1 LPRILNCQ
9 GHCPIDVCSAK
20 SSPCSNIFWHFL
32 SSQQSFIPSPWMDQ
46 EASTGFSAIPCAGC
60 HDLGGG
66 ATLQAGFVRVKDPNK
81 LSVGVAMAF

>member
-1 LPRILNCQ
+1 
-9 GHCPIDVCSAK
+9 
-20 SSPCSNIFWHFL
+20 
-32 SSQQSFIPSPWMDQ
+32 MDQ